1 MLSLDP
7 EWVISIG
14 LAAFLG
20 IVFLQ
25 SGLDKILDFSGNL
38 EFISQM
44 FANAPVRV
52 PVAPLLVCVTV
63 AEVIAGGLSAA
74 GALALLLGAGPVLAY
89 WGAVFSGI
97 SLLMV
102 LFGQRLSKAYADAA
116 VLAPYVLV
124 TCLAVYMLG
133 G

>member
-1 MLSLDP
+1 M
-7 EWVISIG
+7 
-14 LAAFLG
+14 
-20 IVFLQ
+20 
-25 SGLDKILDFSGNL
+25 
-38 EFISQM
+38 
-44 FANAPVRV
+44 
-52 PVAPLLVCVTV
+52 

-116 VLAPYVLV
+116 VIAPYFLV

>member
-1 MLSLDP
+1 MVSLDP
-7 EWVISIG
+7 EWLISIG

-38 EFISQM
+38 AFISEM
-44 FANAPVRV
+44 FANAPVSV
-52 PVAPLLVCVTV
+52 PVAPLLMCVTV
-63 AEVIAGGLSAA
+63 AEVIAGALSSA
-74 GALALLLGAGPVLAY
+74 GAVTLLFGGGPGLAY

-116 VLAPYVLV
+116 VIAPYFLV

-133 G
+133 S

>member
-63 AEVIAGGLSAA
+63 TEVIAGGLSAA
-74 GALALLLGAGPVLAY
+74 GALGLLLGAGPVLAY

-116 VLAPYVLV
+116 VIAPYFLV

-133 G
+133 S